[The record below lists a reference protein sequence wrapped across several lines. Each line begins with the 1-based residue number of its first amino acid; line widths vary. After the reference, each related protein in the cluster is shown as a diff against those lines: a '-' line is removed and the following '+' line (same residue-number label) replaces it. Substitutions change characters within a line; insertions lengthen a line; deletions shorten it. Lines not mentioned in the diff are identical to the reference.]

1 MEEFNELLEENNLPQ
16 VYALQYNAIKTASE
30 KENEEEKKDTQMR
43 TADIRVSSIN
53 KINIDNDE
61 LGVKAGDTVTY
72 TKEDIIKKI
81 EDWYKTKH
89 FSYYMIE
96 HNADLNNV
104 HFHIVFEFFKNSQAK
119 FSQLKKMFP
128 YGNIETCKRVR
139 ACVQYLIH
147 LNHPEK
153 HQYSWDDVVTNNPAR
168 LELHKVQGN
177 YSEDA
182 KLNYILAQIYSGGIK
197 QYEIGSKIDYDIFLK
212 YENKIM
218 RAFRYLNEQ
227 KVVVNNRDF
236 QVYVLQGPS
245 RVGKSTFCKCWAKKH
260 KMSIGFSSAGKH
272 PFDEYRGQDCFVI
285 DDNGNSVFS
294 IDDMKKLL
302 DPHNN
307 TGVAA
312 RYHNV
317 LFSDCKVLFI
327 CTNTPICDWFVTEFK
342 EDRDAFYKRISYVL
356 DFEEISED
364 FVTTYT
370 VNEIVYQGKNDLIET
385 ETYPRKEYHEY
396 KKYILKSVDD
406 VMHTFDLKKYIN
418 PASDEE
424 KKKQFLAE
432 IDTL

>member
-1 MEEFNELLEENNLPQ
+1 MEDLSKQTAEITLLQVDDDKKESSEES
-16 VYALQYNAIKTASE
+16 KR
-30 KENEEEKKDTQMR
+30 DTMMR
-43 TADIRVSSIN
+43 TATVRVSAKN
-53 KINIDNDE
+53 KINVDNEE
-61 LGVKAGDTVTY
+61 LRVKAGDIVTY
-72 TKEDIIKKI
+72 NKDDIIKI
-81 EDWYKTKH
+81 LEDWNKTKQ
-89 FSYYMIE
+89 FSFYMIE
-96 HNADLNNV
+96 HDADPDNK
-104 HFHIVFEFFKNSQAK
+104 HYHIVFEFYKTSQCK
-119 FSQLKKMFP
+119 FSLLKKKFP
-128 YGNIETCKRVR
+128 YGDIESCKNVR
-139 ACVQYLIH
+139 ACVQYLVH
-147 LNHPEK
+147 MNHPEK
-153 HQYSWDDVVTNNPAR
+153 HQYSWEDVITNNTAR

-182 KLNYILAQIYSGGIK
+182 KLNYILAQIYNGCIK

-227 KVVVNNRDF
+227 KVVENDRDF

-245 RVGKSTFCKCWAKKH
+245 RVGKSTFCKSWAKKH

-272 PFDEYRGQDCFVI
+272 PFDEYRGQDCYVI
-285 DDNGNSVFS
+285 DDNGNSAFS

-356 DFEEISED
+356 DFEGISD
-364 FVTTYT
+364 DYISTYT
-370 VNEIVYQGKNDLIET
+370 VNEIVYQGKDDLLEV
-385 ETYPRKEYHEY
+385 ESYPRKEYIEY
-396 KKYILKSVDD
+396 KKYILKSVDN
-406 VMHTFDLKKYIN
+406 VKHAFDLKKYVD
-418 PASDEE
+418 PRSDIE
-424 KKKQFLAE
+424 KKTQFLAE
-432 IDTL
+432 IDSL